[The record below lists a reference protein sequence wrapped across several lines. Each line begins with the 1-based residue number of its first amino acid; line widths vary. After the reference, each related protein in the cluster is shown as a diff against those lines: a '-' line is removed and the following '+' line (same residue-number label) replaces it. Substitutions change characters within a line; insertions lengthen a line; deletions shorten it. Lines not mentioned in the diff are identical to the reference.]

1 MEIKMVERDK
11 ETVIVDRGTSDYV
24 APRRSSTGMVVL
36 IVALV
41 VILLFFLFGGMSLF
55 GNGSGASTTNV
66 DVKPPTTSTPSGN

>member
-11 ETVIVDRGTSDYV
+11 ETVIVDRGEGDYA

-41 VILLFFLFGGMSLF
+41 LIVLFFLFGGMSLF
-55 GNGSGASTTNV
+55 GSGSGTSTTGV
-66 DVKPPTTSTPSGN
+66 DVQTPTTSTTPGN